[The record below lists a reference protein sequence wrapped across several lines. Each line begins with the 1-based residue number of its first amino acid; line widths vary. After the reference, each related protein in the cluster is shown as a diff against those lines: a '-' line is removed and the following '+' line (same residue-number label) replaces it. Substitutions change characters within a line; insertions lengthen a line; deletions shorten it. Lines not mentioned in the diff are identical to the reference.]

1 MKVAIAGFILESVS
15 FLPNVVTLEDFKRN
29 ESRGSEMVDNHR
41 GTETVLGGFIDICE
55 REGIEMVPI
64 VWTAGD
70 HRTCAAADDAFDY
83 YCQVIF
89 DGLMAQR
96 GSLDGVLLDLHGACT
111 TPTRPDPDG
120 DMVRLVREAV
130 GPDIPVMLALDYHG
144 NLDASTISDATAT
157 FGYHYSPHIDMGDT
171 GKRAAECLIRTL
183 RGEISPVTA
192 IARPGVM
199 VPSIF
204 SATTLHPLASFVARS
219 IELPKTTPG
228 LLDISVF
235 AGFSY
240 ADVPNCGFSVVVVAD
255 RDRGL
260 AEQTANDLSNS
271 IRGAGRE
278 LQVTG
283 LVKGLEEGVAYGLQR
298 AKSAK
303 APIVLL
309 EHADRMNDSTYVL
322 QELIRQGA
330 TNVAV
335 PFLWDPVSAAA
346 ACKAGEGATIQL
358 EIGGRSSPRSGG
370 PVPVDARILQAGEK
384 RYRVTGPMGLGAKVD
399 LGLTAVL
406 DIGGII
412 VSVTSTCTT
421 AIDEDPFIQ
430 FGMRAQDFAIIVLRS
445 KTHFRAVYEP
455 LAAEIV
461 IIDTPDWGPA
471 DLKTLPY
478 RYAPTATSYPFID
491 HV

>member
-15 FLPNVVTLEDFKRN
+15 FLPSVVTLEDFKRN
-29 ESRGSEMVDNHR
+29 ESRGSKMVDRHR

-64 VWTAGD
+64 VSTSGD
-70 HRTCAAADDAFDY
+70 AMVAAADDAFDH
-83 YCQVIF
+83 YCQVIV
-89 DGLMAQR
+89 DGLRAHH

-111 TPTRPDPDG
+111 TPTRLDPDG
-120 DMVRLVREAV
+120 DMVRLVRNAV

-144 NLDASTISDATAT
+144 NLDASTIADSTAT

-171 GKRAAECLIRTL
+171 GRRAAECLFRTL
-183 RGEISPVTA
+183 RGEINPVTA
-192 IARPGVM
+192 ISRPGVM

-204 SATTLHPLASFVARS
+204 SATTLQPLSSFVARS
-219 IELPKTTPG
+219 VKLPHTTPG
-228 LLDISVF
+228 LLDISIF

-255 RDRGL
+255 GDRSL
-260 AEQTANDLSNS
+260 AERTAIDLSDS
-271 IRGAGRE
+271 IRQACRE
-278 LQVTG
+278 LHIPG
-283 LVKGLEEGVAYGLQR
+283 LVRNLEDGVAYGLER
-298 AKSAK
+298 AKSSE
-303 APIVLL
+303 APVVLL
-309 EHADRMNDSTYVL
+309 EHADRMNDSTHVL
-322 QELIRQGA
+322 RELIRKGA
-330 TNVAV
+330 SNAAV
-335 PFLWDPVSAAA
+335 PFLWDPQSAAA
-346 ACKAGEGATIQL
+346 ACEAGVGKIVHL
-358 EIGGRSSPRSGG
+358 NLGGRSSPRSGG
-370 PVPVDARILQAGEK
+370 PVPVEARILQAGEK
-384 RYRVTGPMGLGAKVD
+384 HYSVTGPMGRGAKVD
-399 LGLTAVL
+399 LGPTAVL

-412 VSVTSTCTT
+412 VSVTTKAST

-478 RYAPTATSYPFID
+478 RYAPTATSYPFVD